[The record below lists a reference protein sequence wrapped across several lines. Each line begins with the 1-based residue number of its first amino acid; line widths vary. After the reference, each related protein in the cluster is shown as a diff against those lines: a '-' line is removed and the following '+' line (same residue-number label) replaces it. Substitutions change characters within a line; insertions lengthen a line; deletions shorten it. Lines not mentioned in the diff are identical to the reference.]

1 MSDAGVS
8 PNRCFQFHKRS
19 QLLLSTDNEPLPVVA
34 VCVCMHN
41 KASGVLALRGHN
53 PKLSPVSIRP

>member
-1 MSDAGVS
+1 MSDPRS
-8 PNRCFQFHKRS
+8 ESKSLFQCYKRS

-41 KASGVLALRGHN
+41 KASGVLALCGHN